1 MHLSWQVY
9 FLPMLTKLSLE
20 NNISTRLFLKSNY
33 KGILLTLV
41 VAFLCLY
48 PFQSD
53 KQSTIPH
60 FDKIIHV
67 TLFLVLSYFWM
78 HGLSAQNQFKKVQE
92 KAVLITVV
100 SAIIYGV
107 LIEVL
112 QEVMHL
118 GRSFDIWDIAADVV
132 GVVFASSFH
141 RVIGR
146 KSP

>member
-1 MHLSWQVY
+1 
-9 FLPMLTKLSLE
+9 MLTKLSLE

-33 KGILLTLV
+33 KGIVLTLV

-78 HGLSAQNQFKKVQE
+78 RGLSAQNQFKKVQE
-92 KAVLITVV
+92 KAVLTTVI

-118 GRSFDIWDIAADVV
+118 GRSFDVLDIVADSV
-132 GVVFASSFH
+132 GVMFAFGVFRTVH
-141 RVIGR
+141 
-146 KSP
+146 